1 MRDICI
7 GDYIRT
13 KSGNIGIVIDI
24 SQYPNEKPH
33 YLVKW
38 NIAKAFYITNISIK
52 SFSDKRTEI
61 IEVGDYVNGQKIV
74 KITTDPF
81 IKGQTDLWTDRR
93 IPFSIG
99 GDLEQE
105 RFIESEIK
113 EIVTKE
119 QFEKNK
125 FIF

>member
-1 MRDICI
+1 MRDISI
-7 GDYIRT
+7 GDYVRT
-13 KSGNIGIVIDI
+13 KTGSIGIVIDI

-33 YLVKW
+33 YLIRW
-38 NIAKAFYITNISIK
+38 NPSKAFYITNISIK

-61 IEVGDYVNGQKIV
+61 IEVGDYINGQKIV
-74 KITTDPF
+74 KITKDPF
-81 IKGQTDLWTDRR
+81 IKGQLNLWTDRR
-93 IPFSIG
+93 IPFSICE
-99 GDLEQE
+99 DYEQE